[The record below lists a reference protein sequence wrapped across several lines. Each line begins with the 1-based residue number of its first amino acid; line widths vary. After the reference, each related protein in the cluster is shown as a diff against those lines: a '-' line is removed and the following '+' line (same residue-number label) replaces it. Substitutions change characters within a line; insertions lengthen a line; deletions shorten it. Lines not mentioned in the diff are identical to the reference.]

1 MHTSSPLVDLFFID
15 GCGRCKLYKTAAC
28 KVHTWKLELQA
39 LRQIALNS
47 GLTEE
52 LKWKQPCYTINGK
65 NIIIISAFKES
76 CIIGFMKGALMK
88 DTKGILEM
96 PGENSN
102 SSRFIRFTNIERVL
116 ELQETI
122 LDYIKEAI
130 EIEKS
135 GKKIISKKVEEYPIP
150 DELIKE
156 FESDIVFKNAFNSL
170 TPGRQKSYLIFYSTA
185 KQSATRISRILKSK
199 EAIFNGKGMNEY

>member
-1 MHTSSPLVDLFFID
+1 MQTSPLVDLFFID

-52 LKWKQPCYTINGK
+52 LKWKQPCYTFEGK
-65 NIIIISAFKES
+65 NIIIVSAFKES
-76 CIIGFMKGALMK
+76 CIINFMKGALLIDPSK
-88 DTKGILEM
+88 ILEM

-102 SSRFIRFTNIERVL
+102 SARFIRFTNLERIIDL
-116 ELQETI
+116 SDIIQE
-122 LDYIKEAI
+122 YIKEAI

-135 GKKIISKKVEEYPIP
+135 GKKIISKKVEEYEIP
-150 DELIKE
+150 EELTKE
-156 FESDIVFKNAFNSL
+156 FEQDIIFKNAFKSL
-170 TPGRQKSYLIFYSTA
+170 TPGRQKSYLIFYNSA
-185 KQSATRISRILKSK
+185 KQSSTRTSRILKTK
-199 EAIFNGKGMNEY
+199 DAIFNGKGMNEY

>member
-1 MHTSSPLVDLFFID
+1 MQTSPLVDLFFID

-28 KVHTWKLELQA
+28 KVHTWKLELQV

-156 FESDIVFKNAFNSL
+156 FESDIVFKNAFYSL
-170 TPGRQKSYLIFYSTA
+170 TPGRQKSYLIFYSAA
-185 KQSATRISRILKSK
+185 KQSATRTSRILKSK
-199 EAIFNGKGMNEY
+199 DAIFNGKGMNEY

>member
-1 MHTSSPLVDLFFID
+1 MQTSPLVDLFFID

-52 LKWKQPCYTINGK
+52 LKWKQPCYTFNGK
-65 NIIIISAFKES
+65 NIIIISAFKKS
-76 CIIGFMKGALMK
+76 CIIGFMKGTLME

-102 SSRFIRFTNIERVL
+102 SSRFIRFKNIERVL

-122 LDYIKEAI
+122 LDYIKEAL

-150 DELIKE
+150 DELYNE
-156 FESDIVFKNAFNSL
+156 FESDVAFKNAFKSL
-170 TPGRQKSYLIFYSTA
+170 TPGRQKSYLIFYSAA
-185 KQSATRISRILKSK
+185 KHSATRTSRILKSK

>member
-1 MHTSSPLVDLFFID
+1 MQTSPLVDLFFID
-15 GCGRCKLYKTAAC
+15 GCGRCKLYKTVAC

-76 CIIGFMKGALMK
+76 CIIGFMKGVLMK
-88 DTKGILEM
+88 DTERILEM

-102 SSRFIRFTNIERVL
+102 SSKFIRFKNIDRIIEL
-116 ELQETI
+116 ENTI
-122 LDYIKEAI
+122 TEYIKEAI
-130 EIEKS
+130 EIEQS
-135 GKKIISKKVEEYPIP
+135 GVKIISKKVEDYPMP
-150 DELIKE
+150 EELNQE
-156 FESDIVFKNAFNSL
+156 FKSDIAFKNAFYSL
-170 TPGRQKSYLIFYSTA
+170 TPGRQKAYLIYYSSA
-185 KQSATRISRILKSK
+185 KQSATKISRIQKTK
-199 EAIFNGKGMNEY
+199 EAIFNGKGMNE

>member
-1 MHTSSPLVDLFFID
+1 MQTSPLVDLFFID

-65 NIIIISAFKES
+65 NILIVSAFKES
-76 CIIGFMKGALMK
+76 CIINFMKGALLT
-88 DTKGILEM
+88 DPRAILEM

-102 SSRFIRFTNIERVL
+102 SSRFIRFKNIDRIIEL
-116 ELQETI
+116 ENTI
-122 LDYIKEAI
+122 TEYIKEAI
-130 EIEKS
+130 EIEQS
-135 GKKIISKKVEEYPIP
+135 GVKIISKKVEDYPMP
-150 DELIKE
+150 EELNQE
-156 FESDIVFKNAFNSL
+156 FKSDIAFKNAFYSL
-170 TPGRQKSYLIFYSTA
+170 TPGRQKAYLIYYSSA
-185 KQSATRISRILKSK
+185 KQSATKISRIQKTK
-199 EAIFNGKGMNEY
+199 EAIFNGKGMNE

>member
-1 MHTSSPLVDLFFID
+1 MHTSSPLVDLFFVD
-15 GCGRCKLYKTAAC
+15 GCGRCKLYKTTAC

-52 LKWKQPCYTINGK
+52 LKWKQPCYTLEGK

-76 CIIGFMKGALMK
+76 CIINFMKGALLK

-102 SSRFIRFTNIERVL
+102 SARFIRFTNIERIL

-156 FESDIVFKNAFNSL
+156 FETDVVFKNAFYSL
-170 TPGRQKSYLIFYSTA
+170 TPGRQKSYLIFYSAA
-185 KQSATRISRILKSK
+185 KQSATRTSRILKSK

>member
-1 MHTSSPLVDLFFID
+1 MQTSPLVDLFFID

-76 CIIGFMKGALMK
+76 CIIGFMKGVLMK
-88 DTKGILEM
+88 DTERILEM

-102 SSRFIRFTNIERVL
+102 SSKFIRFKNIDRIIEL
-116 ELQETI
+116 ENTI
-122 LDYIKEAI
+122 TEYIKEAI
-130 EIEKS
+130 EIEQS
-135 GKKIISKKVEEYPIP
+135 GVKIISKKVEDYPIP
-150 DELIKE
+150 EELNQE
-156 FESDIVFKNAFNSL
+156 FKSDIAFKNAFYSL
-170 TPGRQKSYLIFYSTA
+170 TPGRQKAYLIYYSSA
-185 KQSATRISRILKSK
+185 KQSDTKISRIQKTK
-199 EAIFNGKGMNEY
+199 EAIFNGKGMNE

>member
-1 MHTSSPLVDLFFID
+1 MQTSPLVDLFFID

-52 LKWKQPCYTINGK
+52 LKWKQPCYTFEGK
-65 NIIIISAFKES
+65 NIIIVSAFKES
-76 CIIGFMKGALMK
+76 CIINFMKGALLNDPSK
-88 DTKGILEM
+88 ILEM

-102 SSRFIRFTNIERVL
+102 SSRFIRFTNLERIIDL
-116 ELQETI
+116 ADIIQK
-122 LDYIKEAI
+122 YIKEAI

-135 GKKIISKKVEEYPIP
+135 GQKIISKKVEEYQIP
-150 DELIKE
+150 DELTKE
-156 FESDIVFKNAFNSL
+156 FEQDIIFKNAFKSL
-170 TPGRQKSYLIFYSTA
+170 TPGRQKSYLIFYNSA
-185 KQSATRISRILKSK
+185 KQSSTRTSRILKTK
-199 EAIFNGKGMNEY
+199 DAIFNGKGMNEY

>member
-1 MHTSSPLVDLFFID
+1 MQTSPLVDLFFID

-65 NIIIISAFKES
+65 NIIIVSAFKES
-76 CIIGFMKGALMK
+76 CIINFMKGALLK
-88 DTKGILEM
+88 DTRAILEM

-102 SSRFIRFTNIERVL
+102 SSRFIRFKNIDRIIEL
-116 ELQETI
+116 ENTI
-122 LDYIKEAI
+122 NEYIKEAI
-130 EIEKS
+130 EIEQS
-135 GKKIISKKVEEYPIP
+135 GVKIISKKVEDYPMP
-150 DELIKE
+150 EELNQE
-156 FESDIVFKNAFNSL
+156 FKSDIAFKNAFYSL
-170 TPGRQKSYLIFYSTA
+170 TPGRQKAYLIYYSSA
-185 KQSATRISRILKSK
+185 KQSATKISRIQKTK
-199 EAIFNGKGMNEY
+199 EAIFNGKGMNE

>member
-1 MHTSSPLVDLFFID
+1 MQTSPLVDLFFID

-65 NIIIISAFKES
+65 NILIVSAFKES
-76 CIIGFMKGALMK
+76 CIINFMKGALLK
-88 DTKGILEM
+88 DPRAILEM

-102 SSRFIRFTNIERVL
+102 SSRFIRFKNIDRIIEL
-116 ELQETI
+116 ENTI
-122 LDYIKEAI
+122 TEYIKEAI
-130 EIEKS
+130 EIEQS
-135 GKKIISKKVEEYPIP
+135 GLKIISKKVEDYPMP
-150 DELIKE
+150 EELNQE
-156 FESDIVFKNAFNSL
+156 FKSDIAFKNAFYSL
-170 TPGRQKSYLIFYSTA
+170 TPGRQKAYLIYYSSA
-185 KQSATRISRILKSK
+185 KQSATKISRIQKTK
-199 EAIFNGKGMNEY
+199 EAIFNGKGMNE

>member
-1 MHTSSPLVDLFFID
+1 MQTSPLVDLFFID
-15 GCGRCKLYKTAAC
+15 GCGRCKLYKTASC

-52 LKWKQPCYTINGK
+52 LKWKQPCYTFNGK

-76 CIIGFMKGALMK
+76 CIIGFMKGTLMK

-102 SSRFIRFTNIERVL
+102 SSRFIRFTNLDRIIDL
-116 ELQETI
+116 EDIIQE
-122 LDYIKEAI
+122 YIKEAI

-135 GKKIISKKVEEYPIP
+135 GKKIISKKIEEYPIP

-156 FESDIVFKNAFNSL
+156 FVSDIFFKNAFKSL
-170 TPGRQKSYLIFYSTA
+170 TPGRQKSYLIFYSAA
-185 KQSATRISRILKSK
+185 KQSATRTARILKSK
-199 EAIFNGKGMNEY
+199 DAIFNGKGMNEY

>member
-1 MHTSSPLVDLFFID
+1 MQTSPLVDLFFID

-65 NIIIISAFKES
+65 NIIIVSAFKES
-76 CIIGFMKGALMK
+76 CIINFMKGALLT
-88 DTKGILEM
+88 DPRAILEM

-102 SSRFIRFTNIERVL
+102 SSRFIRFKNIDRIIEL
-116 ELQETI
+116 ENTI
-122 LDYIKEAI
+122 TEYIKEAI
-130 EIEKS
+130 EIEQS
-135 GKKIISKKVEEYPIP
+135 GLKIISKKVEDYPMP
-150 DELIKE
+150 EELNQE
-156 FESDIVFKNAFNSL
+156 FKSDIAFKNAFYSL
-170 TPGRQKSYLIFYSTA
+170 TPGRQKAYLIYYSSA
-185 KQSATRISRILKSK
+185 KQSATKISRIQKTK
-199 EAIFNGKGMNEY
+199 EAIFNGKGMNE

>member
-1 MHTSSPLVDLFFID
+1 MHISSPLVDLFFID
-15 GCGRCKLYKTAAC
+15 GCGRCKLYKTTAC
-28 KVHTWKLELQA
+28 KVNTWKLELQA

-88 DTKGILEM
+88 DTKGILEI

-102 SSRFIRFTNIERVL
+102 SSRFIRFTNIEHVL

-156 FESDIVFKNAFNSL
+156 FESDIVFKNAFYSL
-170 TPGRQKSYLIFYSTA
+170 TPGRQKSYLIFYSAA
-185 KQSATRISRILKSK
+185 KQSATRTSRILKSK